1 MAQVVDKL
9 RDKWEAIT
17 PRERKI
23 VVLGGVAA
31 VVTVV
36 LWLALSIHDGL
47 AAIERRNGR
56 MEKALDIVEDVR
68 AHGGVKKTSGEDL
81 VATIGTD
88 PVRLETYLSKVA
100 DQVKI
105 SVPSYNPGTP
115 VEKNGFKTFTNKIE
129 LRDLTIQQLK
139 DFLEQIETG
148 NKLVQVTALTINRNF
163 RDKEKLDAKLEVST
177 YAKIPEQAPAGSG
190 TGSGSG
196 SASASGGQ

>member
-1 MAQVVDKL
+1 MAQVLDKL

-23 VVLGGVAA
+23 VVFGGIAA

-47 AAIERRNGR
+47 AAIEHRNDR
-56 MEKALDIVEDVR
+56 MEKALDIVEEVR
-68 AHGGVKKTSGEDL
+68 AHGGVKKAASDDL
-81 VATIGTD
+81 VATIGTE

-105 SVPSYNPGTP
+105 SVPSYNPVTP
-115 VEKNGFKTFTNKIE
+115 VEKNGFKTVMNKIE

-139 DFLEQIETG
+139 DFLEQVETG

-163 RDKEKLDAKLEVST
+163 RDKEKLDAKLEIST
-177 YAKIPEQAPAGSG
+177 YARIPDQAA
-190 TGSGSG
+190 GSGSG
-196 SASASGGQ
+196 SGSGSGTASGGQ